1 MSQRTVVLD
10 TNILVAV
17 SKQQFNPATLG
28 QHYEVVL
35 TSVVCWAEA
44 MGFAFPSPAEQGRM
58 ELLLRGLEVRPFTME
73 EAKFAVRYRLHPR
86 RKIKLPDAAIL
97 ATARAAGADLLT
109 ENLAD
114 FQDLDPQVRVLNLA
128 ALSA

>member
-1 MSQRTVVLD
+1 MSQRVVVLD

-17 SKQQFNPATLG
+17 SKQQFNPAILG

-44 MGFAFPSPAEQGRM
+44 LGFAFPTPAEQGRM
-58 ELLLRGLEVRPFTME
+58 ELFLRGLEVRPFTMA
-73 EAKFAVRYRLHPR
+73 EAQFVVQYRRHPQ

-97 ATARAAGADLLT
+97 ATARAAGAT
-109 ENLAD
+109 CS
-114 FQDLDPQVRVLNLA
+114 PKT
-128 ALSA
+128 

>member
-1 MSQRTVVLD
+1 MVMLD

-44 MGFAFPSPAEQGRM
+44 MGFTFPNLAEQGRM
-58 ELLLRGLEVRPFTME
+58 ELFLRGLEARPFTMK
-73 EAKFAVRYRLHPR
+73 EAEFVVRYRLHPQ

-97 ATARAAGADLLT
+97 ATARAADADLLT
-109 ENLAD
+109 QNLAD
-114 FQDLDPQVRVLNLA
+114 FQGLDAQVRLLSLA
-128 ALSA
+128 DL